1 MNSEI
6 ENKIDGLV
14 EELKNSLEFLDDKA
28 LTRAKIQV
36 LFYLKGYLES
46 SEIDPETVLEDI
58 ITGFEE
64 LNLKSTGYKQDL
76 ILAKLEVLNYLKGT
90 RDIFL
95 VLFYK

>member
-6 ENKIDGLV
+6 ENKIDSLV

-28 LTRAKIQV
+28 LTSAKIQV

-76 ILAKLEVLNYLKGT
+76 ILAKLEVLNYLKGLLK
-90 RDIFL
+90 F
-95 VLFYK
+95 

>member
-28 LTRAKIQV
+28 LTSAKIQV

-58 ITGFEE
+58 ITGNRKKMLGEYCE
-64 LNLKSTGYKQDL
+64 SCDP
-76 ILAKLEVLNYLKGT
+76 AE
-90 RDIFL
+90 
-95 VLFYK
+95 